1 MDASFR
7 TSNYHYPF
15 IYITVRYIALDY
27 GEKRIGIAG
36 SDSGT
41 VVTPLTIITL
51 GPTDNPVTQ
60 VVSELTRYTPQKI
73 IIGLPLSKDGQLTD
87 SARKAR
93 AFGESVK
100 KSFPTC
106 SIHYIN
112 EILTTFEARQ
122 RAGRKTGE
130 AIDDHAAAVILEQ
143 FITEQKKNDQ

>member
-1 MDASFR
+1 V
-7 TSNYHYPF
+7 H
-15 IYITVRYIALDY
+15 YIALDF
-27 GEKRIGIAG
+27 GEKRIGVAG

-41 VVTPLTIITL
+41 VVTPLAIITL
-51 GPTDNPVTQ
+51 QPADDPVKQ
-60 VVSELTRYTPQKI
+60 VASVLMRYDPHKI
-73 IIGLPLSKDGQLTD
+73 IIGLPLSQDGEMTD
-87 SARKAR
+87 SARR
-93 AFGESVK
+93 AHVFGEAVQ